1 MKKVSLILNVD
12 DSESGRYIKTRI
24 LRQGGYDVVEART
37 GVEALEKAKH
47 EKPDLVL
54 LDVKLPDI
62 SGYEVCRLLKSQT
75 AKLLVLQISAS
86 FVAPGDRA
94 TGLDSGADAYLSQPV
109 EPSELLATVRALLR
123 LKRAEQEAEESNEL
137 YRVIVQSAVDYA
149 IVTLALDGSVRTWSS
164 GARRVLGW
172 SEDEMVG
179 RPIDSLFTPED
190 VAEGVPAADRECAA
204 REGGSNVDRW
214 QVRKDGSRLWA
225 SISLVPLRGHMN
237 GITGYIL
244 VLRDRTVEKTEQDA
258 MQRANAWLEGEVAT
272 RTRAL
277 VEANEQ
283 LRREIEERERAEQAL
298 RQAQKMEAV
307 GQLTGGIAHDFNN
320 MLTVV
325 LGATESLKA
334 TLPRDASAQHRRA
347 DLVMQAATQAAALTH
362 RLLAFSRPQPAD
374 PKPTNLNALIGGL
387 IDMLRRTIGE
397 SVALKT
403 DLTAGLPAVL
413 VDANQLENAILNLA
427 VNARDAMA
435 RGGTLELR
443 TSHSGD
449 DWVMLAVADTGS
461 GMPPQVAERAL
472 EPFFTTKRSGEGTG
486 LGLSQVYRFMQQA
499 GGTLQIDSV
508 EGKGTTVELRFPR
521 LSSETAQSEAIGDV
535 SSDHFR
541 GDGRRALVVED
552 QQGVREHVA
561 EALHH
566 LGFEVIATP
575 DAATALAFLATD
587 RRIDLLM
594 TDIGL
599 PGGTDGWGLTAAV
612 RKLIPAVKI
621 VVMTG
626 YAQSTLEPLGPN
638 SELLM
643 KPFMRS
649 ALESRLTRLF
659 ST

>member
-1 MKKVSLILNVD
+1 MKKASLILNVD
-12 DSESGRYIKTRI
+12 DNESGRYIKTRI

-123 LKRAEQEAEESNEL
+123 LKRAEQEAQESNEL

-179 RPIDSLFTPED
+179 RPIDGLFTPED

-244 VLRDRTVEKTEQDA
+244 VLRDRTIEKTEQDA
-258 MQRANAWLEGEVAT
+258 MQRANAWLESEVAT

-387 IDMLRRTIGE
+387 LDMLRRTIGE
-397 SVALKT
+397 AVALET
-403 DLTAGLPAVL
+403 DLASGLPAVL
-413 VDANQLENAILNLA
+413 VDSNQLENAILNLA
-427 VNARDAMA
+427 VNARDAMTC
-435 RGGTLELR
+435 GGTLTLR
-443 TSHSGD
+443 TMHSSGD
-449 DWVMLAVADTGS
+449 LVTLAVADTGS
-461 GMPPQVAERAL
+461 GMSPQVIERAL

-508 EGKGTTVELRFPR
+508 EGQGTTVELRFPR
-521 LSSETAQSEAIGDV
+521 LSSETAQSEATGDV

-561 EALHH
+561 ETLRD
-566 LGFEVIATP
+566 LGFEVVAAP

-599 PGGTDGWGLTAAV
+599 PGGTDGWGLTAAA

-621 VVMTG
+621 VLMTG

-659 ST
+659 AT